1 MIVLCAE
8 EVRRG
13 RTGATI
19 PAAGRNNYLEREA
32 TLVRESLS
40 EEGVSVLF

>member
-1 MIVLCAE
+1 MIVLCAD

-13 RTGATI
+13 RTEATV
-19 PAAGRNNYLEREA
+19 PAGGRDNYLKREA
-32 TLVRESLS
+32 ALVRESLS